1 MATTQTHSARSLDEQ
16 IVAYFEY
23 DEGCVKTA
31 DGVIPPPTDC
41 SEMVQALYGVASWHV
56 FTFLIVAVFVGM
68 MISLTMSVLVKDGG
82 H

>member
-23 DEGCVKTA
+23 REGCVKVTE
-31 DGVIPPPTDC
+31 GVIPPPAKC
-41 SEMVQALYGVASWHV
+41 SQAVDTLYLFASWHV
-56 FTFLIVAVFVGM
+56 FSLLVAALFVGM
-68 MISLTMSVLVKDGG
+68 MISLTMSVLAKDGG

>member
-23 DEGCVKTA
+23 DEGCVKTTE
-31 DGVIPPPTDC
+31 GVIPPPANC
-41 SEMVQALYGVASWHV
+41 SETVHALYAVASWHV
-56 FTFLIVAVFVGM
+56 FSFLIAAAFVGM
-68 MISLTMSVLVKDGG
+68 MISLTMSVLAKDGG